1 MKLSKRVYIIISI
14 FSLVAIIAI
23 SAYVKSTFD
32 IKKIELQNSNK
43 IAANIESNRLYAR
56 QTLKNKQR
64 LEGLKKVESQK
75 RLIAAKKLKEQEKLE
90 TQKNQVEIAKQKLAS
105 AKNETSSL
113 KQTKVKTTSIPTKS
127 KSELLVEKIKGKG
140 DAEQAIVVTTNGFG
154 SVNATITT
162 YENSNGVWKQV
173 HSYDGNIG
181 KAGFTYNKVEGDG
194 HSPIG
199 VFSLG
204 TAFGRYSNP
213 DTSINYK
220 QSTTNDFWVDD
231 VNSPLY
237 NTWQKGPI
245 DGRWNSA
252 EKMYI
257 PQYDY
262 GFVINYNTSSRVPGK
277 GSAIFFHVWSG
288 YGHGTAGCTATAEAN
303 VISILKWLNPSK
315 NPVIIEGPLSEV
327 IKM

>member
-1 MKLSKRVYIIISI
+1 MKLTKRVYIIISI
-14 FSLVAIIAI
+14 FALLAIIAI
-23 SAYVKSTFD
+23 TVHVKATSYA
-32 IKKIELQNSNK
+32 KKIELQNSTK
-43 IAANIESNRLYAR
+43 IAENIETKRLYAEKS
-56 QTLKNKQR
+56 LKNKQR
-64 LEGLKKVESQK
+64 LEGLKKLEDQK
-75 RLIAAKKLKEQEKLE
+75 KLIAAKKLEDQKKIEKQKKQEQLE
-90 TQKNQVEIAKQKLAS
+90 KQKLATS
-105 AKNETSSL
+105 KNKTSSL
-113 KQTKVKTTSIPTKS
+113 KQSKLVAASPSTKS
-127 KSELLVEKIKGKG
+127 NPELLVEKINGIG
-140 DAEQAIVVTTNGFG
+140 NANQAIVVTTNGFG
-154 SVNATITT
+154 TVNATITT
-162 YENSNGVWKQV
+162 YENSNGIWKQV
-173 HSYDGNIG
+173 HSFDGNIG
-181 KAGFTYNKVEGDG
+181 RSGFTYNKVEGDG

-220 QSTTNDFWVDD
+220 QSTSNDYWVDD

-245 DGRWNSA
+245 DGRWDSA

-257 PQYDY
+257 PQYNY

-288 YGHGTAGCTATAEAN
+288 SGSGTAGCTSAAQDN

-315 NPVIIEGPLSEV
+315 NPVIIEGPMSEV